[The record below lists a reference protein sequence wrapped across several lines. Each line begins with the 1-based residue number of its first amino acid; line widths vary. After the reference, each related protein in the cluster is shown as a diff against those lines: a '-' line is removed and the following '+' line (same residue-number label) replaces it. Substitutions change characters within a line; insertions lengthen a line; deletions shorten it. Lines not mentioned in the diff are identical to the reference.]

1 MVSLSTGS
9 PSGLPHQ
16 GGQAIIRH
24 NFPSSNG
31 RRKFF
36 CVPLSVS
43 LLNCAQRTMPEIPPE
58 ETLLL
63 VDPDLDFLDWATKH
77 LAAEGLRIL
86 RCDNAENALKV
97 MAKTPVNLVVAAFDL
112 QPFDGMELLARIRL
126 ESPQTMVILTTG
138 FPTTGQIIEATQRG
152 AHDVLRKESLPFE
165 LRHIVEA
172 ALQTHEN
179 RRSADSSEAEAPRAD
194 GRVKIIGV
202 SRALQD
208 VFKLVGRVA
217 RTDAPVLI
225 TGESGTGKELIAKAI
240 HEYSPRRKHEM
251 ITLNCGAIPE
261 NLLESELFGHEKG
274 SFTGAIA
281 RRAGRFEQ
289 ADGGTLFLDEIG
301 DMPLSIQV
309 KLLRVLQD
317 GSFSRVGANET
328 LGADVRIIAATHK
341 NLAVEVSAGRFRED
355 LFYRLNVVEL
365 AIPPLRER
373 IEDVPLLAEY
383 FLQRITKKNGMAR
396 IRISAE
402 AVNALQAHRWPGNVR
417 ELENTIARACALATS
432 TILLPMDIP
441 LASAPSP
448 SQRGLPE
455 ALDRLIN
462 AAPSGADVI
471 SWLTGE
477 IAGRAIDR
485 ADGDFKAAAIT
496 LGIELADLKKLFAH
510 KS

>member
-1 MVSLSTGS
+1 
-9 PSGLPHQ
+9 
-16 GGQAIIRH
+16 
-24 NFPSSNG
+24 
-31 RRKFF
+31 
-36 CVPLSVS
+36 
-43 LLNCAQRTMPEIPPE
+43 MPEMPPE
-58 ETLLL
+58 ETMLL

-77 LAAEGLRIL
+77 LAADALKIL

-97 MAKTPVNLVVAAFDL
+97 IAKVPVNLVLAAFDL
-112 QPFDGMELLARIRL
+112 QPFDGMELLARVRQQ
-126 ESPQTMVILTTG
+126 SPQTMVILTAG
-138 FPTTGQIIEATQRG
+138 FPSTGQIIEATQRG

-165 LRHIVEA
+165 LRHIVEN
-172 ALQTHEN
+172 ALQTQEN
-179 RRSADSSEAEAPRAD
+179 RRSAGSPEAEVPSPD
-194 GRVKIIGV
+194 GRVKIIGI

-240 HEYSPRRKHEM
+240 HEDSPRRKHEM

-317 GSFSRVGANET
+317 GSFSRVGANDT
-328 LGADVRIIAATHK
+328 LHADVRIIAATHK
-341 NLAVEVSAGRFRED
+341 HLTAEVANGRFRED
-355 LFYRLNVVEL
+355 LYYRLNVVEL
-365 AIPPLRER
+365 RIPALRER
-373 IEDVPLLAEY
+373 LEDIPLLAEY

-402 AVNALQAHRWPGNVR
+402 AVATLQAHRWPGNVR
-417 ELENTIARACALATS
+417 ELENTIARACALASS
-432 TILLPMDIP
+432 TILLPMDLP
-441 LASAPSP
+441 LASAPGKAHL
-448 SQRGLPE
+448 GLAE
-455 ALDRLIN
+455 VLDRLIN
-462 AAPSGADVI
+462 SAPTGVDVIEWLSGA
-471 SWLTGE
+471 
-477 IAGRAIDR
+477 IAGRAIER
-485 ADGDFKAAAIT
+485 ADGDLKEASIA
-496 LGIELADLKKLFAH
+496 LGIPPSSLKKLLAENP
-510 KS
+510 